1 MGDMKEKTIKM
12 PNTFGKEIEVTK
24 KEWVA
29 RWQDCTVKSLRGF
42 FPDDEYF
49 KLQNRIKEL
58 AEKQFDAS

>member
-1 MGDMKEKTIKM
+1 MKEIKIKI

-24 KEWVA
+24 EEYVA

-42 FPDDEYF
+42 FLEDEYF

-58 AEKQFDAS
+58 AGKQFDAEKRS